1 MIAYKSINQQN
12 TSLEAREAYFQGLHV
27 ERGAVLL
34 QTCNRVELYYG
45 EGDVPDDVARHLFR
59 VTAGLESALIGERA
73 VQGQVKESYQQ
84 AQLQYRL
91 TAEMH
96 KLFSCALEVGKRVR
110 TETEISQGAVS
121 HSLAA
126 IEILQQ
132 EQVDLSQSRIT
143 IVGVNKLTSD
153 ILKFLKNKGARMV
166 FLANR
171 SQMKALVILSLALI
185 VVPVIVGLL
194 TVPVGPSWR
203 LMASRWYMWPC
214 LGLALVVYIPLHE
227 LTHGIAMFILSG
239 VRPTYGVKLPY
250 AYAGS
255 TVWFDKPSHIVTA
268 LAPVVVWG
276 AALQIAITKL
286 PQAWFWPLWIIQ
298 ISNLSGSAG
307 DLSRAITES
316 MDEASRHFFNP
327 RRVGGALS
335 GNWKLLQ
342 QFLMTHAPR
351 LLHGRTIYR
360 FCGLQAGVEL

>member
-45 EGDVPDDVARHLFR
+45 DGDVPDDVARHLFR

-73 VQGQVKESYQQ
+73 VQGQVKDSYQQ

-121 HSLAA
+121 HSLAT

-132 EQVDLSQSRIT
+132 EQVDLSQSRIA

-171 SQMKALVILSLALI
+171 SQMKAHQLADPLGISVFELHDKQRFLADTDILISATSAPHAVIDATDIPAGKKLLAIDLAFPRDI
-185 VVPVIVGLL
+185 DPSVG
-194 TVPVGPSWR
+194 R
-203 LMASRWYMWPC
+203 LPN
-214 LGLALVVYIPLHE
+214 
-227 LTHGIAMFILSG
+227 
-239 VRPTYGVKLPY
+239 VRLY
-250 AYAGS
+250 
-255 TVWFDKPSHIVTA
+255 
-268 LAPVVVWG
+268 
-276 AALQIAITKL
+276 
-286 PQAWFWPLWIIQ
+286 
-298 ISNLSGSAG
+298 NLS
-307 DLSRAITES
+307 DVE
-316 MDEASRHFFNP
+316 
-327 RRVGGALS
+327 RRVRENISVRKSEVVRAEAIIEEEIAE
-335 GNWKLLQ
+335 LQ
-342 QFLMTHAPR
+342 DILRRRKQYLKRA
-351 LLHGRTIYR
+351 
-360 FCGLQAGVEL
+360 V

>member
-45 EGDVPDDVARHLFR
+45 DGDVPDDVARHLFR

-73 VQGQVKESYQQ
+73 VQGQVKDSYQQ

-171 SQMKALVILSLALI
+171 SQMKAHQLADPLGISVFELHDKQRFLADTDILISATSAPHAVIDATDIPAGKKLLAIDLAFPRDI
-185 VVPVIVGLL
+185 DPSVG
-194 TVPVGPSWR
+194 R
-203 LMASRWYMWPC
+203 LPN
-214 LGLALVVYIPLHE
+214 
-227 LTHGIAMFILSG
+227 
-239 VRPTYGVKLPY
+239 VRLY
-250 AYAGS
+250 
-255 TVWFDKPSHIVTA
+255 
-268 LAPVVVWG
+268 
-276 AALQIAITKL
+276 
-286 PQAWFWPLWIIQ
+286 
-298 ISNLSGSAG
+298 NLS
-307 DLSRAITES
+307 DVE
-316 MDEASRHFFNP
+316 
-327 RRVGGALS
+327 RRVRENISVRKSEVVRAEAIIEEEIAE
-335 GNWKLLQ
+335 LQ
-342 QFLMTHAPR
+342 DILRRRRQYLKRA
-351 LLHGRTIYR
+351 
-360 FCGLQAGVEL
+360 V

>member
-12 TSLEAREAYFQGLHV
+12 TSLETREAYFQGLHV

-45 EGDVPDDVARHLFR
+45 DGDVPDDVARHLFR

-73 VQGQVKESYQQ
+73 VQGQVKDSYQQ

-121 HSLAA
+121 HSLAT

-132 EQVDLSQSRIT
+132 EQVDLSQSRIA

-171 SQMKALVILSLALI
+171 SQMKAHQLADPLGISVFELHDKQRFLADTDILISATSAPHAVIDATDIPAGKKLLAIDLAFPRDI
-185 VVPVIVGLL
+185 DPSVG
-194 TVPVGPSWR
+194 R
-203 LMASRWYMWPC
+203 LPN
-214 LGLALVVYIPLHE
+214 
-227 LTHGIAMFILSG
+227 
-239 VRPTYGVKLPY
+239 VRLY
-250 AYAGS
+250 
-255 TVWFDKPSHIVTA
+255 
-268 LAPVVVWG
+268 
-276 AALQIAITKL
+276 
-286 PQAWFWPLWIIQ
+286 
-298 ISNLSGSAG
+298 NLS
-307 DLSRAITES
+307 DVE
-316 MDEASRHFFNP
+316 
-327 RRVGGALS
+327 RRVRENISVRKSEVVRAEAIIEEEIAE
-335 GNWKLLQ
+335 LQ
-342 QFLMTHAPR
+342 DILRRRRQYLKRA
-351 LLHGRTIYR
+351 
-360 FCGLQAGVEL
+360 V

>member
-143 IVGVNKLTSD
+143 IIGVNKLTSD

-171 SQMKALVILSLALI
+171 SQMKAHQLADPLGISVFELHDKQRFLADTDILISATSAPHAVIDATDIPFGKKLLAIDLAFPRDI
-185 VVPVIVGLL
+185 D
-194 TVPVGPSWR
+194 PSIGR
-203 LMASRWYMWPC
+203 LPN
-214 LGLALVVYIPLHE
+214 
-227 LTHGIAMFILSG
+227 
-239 VRPTYGVKLPY
+239 VRLY
-250 AYAGS
+250 
-255 TVWFDKPSHIVTA
+255 
-268 LAPVVVWG
+268 
-276 AALQIAITKL
+276 
-286 PQAWFWPLWIIQ
+286 
-298 ISNLSGSAG
+298 NLS
-307 DLSRAITES
+307 DVE
-316 MDEASRHFFNP
+316 
-327 RRVGGALS
+327 RRVRENISVRKGEVVRAEAIIEEEIAE
-335 GNWKLLQ
+335 LQ
-342 QFLMTHAPR
+342 DILRRRKQYLKRA
-351 LLHGRTIYR
+351 
-360 FCGLQAGVEL
+360 V

>member
-12 TSLEAREAYFQGLHV
+12 TSLEAREAYFQGLQV

-143 IVGVNKLTSD
+143 IIGVNKLTSD

-171 SQMKALVILSLALI
+171 SQIKAHQLADPLGISVFELHDKQWFLADTDILISATSAPHAVIDATDIPAVKKLLAIDLAFPRDI
-185 VVPVIVGLL
+185 DPSVG
-194 TVPVGPSWR
+194 R
-203 LMASRWYMWPC
+203 LPN
-214 LGLALVVYIPLHE
+214 
-227 LTHGIAMFILSG
+227 
-239 VRPTYGVKLPY
+239 VRLY
-250 AYAGS
+250 
-255 TVWFDKPSHIVTA
+255 
-268 LAPVVVWG
+268 
-276 AALQIAITKL
+276 
-286 PQAWFWPLWIIQ
+286 
-298 ISNLSGSAG
+298 NLS
-307 DLSRAITES
+307 DVE
-316 MDEASRHFFNP
+316 
-327 RRVGGALS
+327 RRVRENISVRKSEVVRAEAIIEEEIAE
-335 GNWKLLQ
+335 LQ
-342 QFLMTHAPR
+342 DILRRRRQYLKRA
-351 LLHGRTIYR
+351 
-360 FCGLQAGVEL
+360 V

>member
-45 EGDVPDDVARHLFR
+45 DGDVPDDVARHLFR

-73 VQGQVKESYQQ
+73 VQGQVKDSYQQ

-121 HSLAA
+121 HSLAT

-132 EQVDLSQSRIT
+132 EQVDLSQSRIA

-171 SQMKALVILSLALI
+171 SQMKAHQLADPLGISVFELHDKQRFLADTDILISATSAPHAVIDATDIPAGKKLLAIDLAFPRDI
-185 VVPVIVGLL
+185 DPSVG
-194 TVPVGPSWR
+194 R
-203 LMASRWYMWPC
+203 LPN
-214 LGLALVVYIPLHE
+214 
-227 LTHGIAMFILSG
+227 
-239 VRPTYGVKLPY
+239 VRLY
-250 AYAGS
+250 
-255 TVWFDKPSHIVTA
+255 
-268 LAPVVVWG
+268 
-276 AALQIAITKL
+276 
-286 PQAWFWPLWIIQ
+286 
-298 ISNLSGSAG
+298 NLS
-307 DLSRAITES
+307 DVE
-316 MDEASRHFFNP
+316 
-327 RRVGGALS
+327 RRVRENISVRKSEVVRAEAIIEEEIAE
-335 GNWKLLQ
+335 LQ
-342 QFLMTHAPR
+342 DILRRRRQYLKRA
-351 LLHGRTIYR
+351 
-360 FCGLQAGVEL
+360 V

>member
-73 VQGQVKESYQQ
+73 VQGQVKDSYQQ

-121 HSLAA
+121 HSLAT

-132 EQVDLSQSRIT
+132 EQVDLSQSRIA

-171 SQMKALVILSLALI
+171 SQMKAHLLADPLGISVFELHDKQRFLADTDILISATSAPHAVIDATDIPAGKKLLAIDLAFPRDI
-185 VVPVIVGLL
+185 D
-194 TVPVGPSWR
+194 PSIGR
-203 LMASRWYMWPC
+203 LPN
-214 LGLALVVYIPLHE
+214 
-227 LTHGIAMFILSG
+227 
-239 VRPTYGVKLPY
+239 VRLY
-250 AYAGS
+250 
-255 TVWFDKPSHIVTA
+255 
-268 LAPVVVWG
+268 
-276 AALQIAITKL
+276 
-286 PQAWFWPLWIIQ
+286 
-298 ISNLSGSAG
+298 NLS
-307 DLSRAITES
+307 DVE
-316 MDEASRHFFNP
+316 
-327 RRVGGALS
+327 RRVRENISVRKSEVVRAEAIIEEEIAE
-335 GNWKLLQ
+335 LQ
-342 QFLMTHAPR
+342 DILRRRKQYLKRA
-351 LLHGRTIYR
+351 
-360 FCGLQAGVEL
+360 V

>member
-73 VQGQVKESYQQ
+73 VQGQVKDSYQQ

-143 IVGVNKLTSD
+143 IIGVNKLTSD

-171 SQMKALVILSLALI
+171 SQMKAHQLADPLGISVFELHDKQRFLADTDILISATSAPHAVIDATDIPFGKKLLAIDLAFPRDI
-185 VVPVIVGLL
+185 D
-194 TVPVGPSWR
+194 PSIGR
-203 LMASRWYMWPC
+203 LPN
-214 LGLALVVYIPLHE
+214 
-227 LTHGIAMFILSG
+227 
-239 VRPTYGVKLPY
+239 VRLY
-250 AYAGS
+250 
-255 TVWFDKPSHIVTA
+255 
-268 LAPVVVWG
+268 
-276 AALQIAITKL
+276 
-286 PQAWFWPLWIIQ
+286 
-298 ISNLSGSAG
+298 NLS
-307 DLSRAITES
+307 DVE
-316 MDEASRHFFNP
+316 
-327 RRVGGALS
+327 RRVRENISVRKSEVVRAEAIIEEEIAE
-335 GNWKLLQ
+335 LQ
-342 QFLMTHAPR
+342 DILRRRRQYLKRA
-351 LLHGRTIYR
+351 
-360 FCGLQAGVEL
+360 V

>member
-45 EGDVPDDVARHLFR
+45 KGDVPDDVARHLFR

-143 IVGVNKLTSD
+143 IIGVNKLTSD

-171 SQMKALVILSLALI
+171 SQMKAHQLADPLGISVFELHDKQRFLADTDILISATSAPHAVIDATDIPAGKKLLAIDLAFPRDI
-185 VVPVIVGLL
+185 D
-194 TVPVGPSWR
+194 PSIGR
-203 LMASRWYMWPC
+203 LPN
-214 LGLALVVYIPLHE
+214 
-227 LTHGIAMFILSG
+227 
-239 VRPTYGVKLPY
+239 VRLY
-250 AYAGS
+250 
-255 TVWFDKPSHIVTA
+255 
-268 LAPVVVWG
+268 
-276 AALQIAITKL
+276 
-286 PQAWFWPLWIIQ
+286 
-298 ISNLSGSAG
+298 NLS
-307 DLSRAITES
+307 DVE
-316 MDEASRHFFNP
+316 
-327 RRVGGALS
+327 RRVRENISVRKSEVVRAEAIIEEEIAE
-335 GNWKLLQ
+335 LQ
-342 QFLMTHAPR
+342 DILRRRKQYLKRA
-351 LLHGRTIYR
+351 
-360 FCGLQAGVEL
+360 V

>member
-45 EGDVPDDVARHLFR
+45 DGDVPDDVARHLFR

-73 VQGQVKESYQQ
+73 VQGQVKDSYQQ

-171 SQMKALVILSLALI
+171 SQMKAHQLADPLGISVFELHDKQRFLADTDILISATSAPHAVIDATDIPFGKKLLAIDLAFPRDI
-185 VVPVIVGLL
+185 DPSVG
-194 TVPVGPSWR
+194 R
-203 LMASRWYMWPC
+203 LPN
-214 LGLALVVYIPLHE
+214 
-227 LTHGIAMFILSG
+227 
-239 VRPTYGVKLPY
+239 VRLY
-250 AYAGS
+250 
-255 TVWFDKPSHIVTA
+255 
-268 LAPVVVWG
+268 
-276 AALQIAITKL
+276 
-286 PQAWFWPLWIIQ
+286 
-298 ISNLSGSAG
+298 NLS
-307 DLSRAITES
+307 DVE
-316 MDEASRHFFNP
+316 
-327 RRVGGALS
+327 RRVRENISVRKSEVVRAEAIIEEEIAE
-335 GNWKLLQ
+335 LQ
-342 QFLMTHAPR
+342 DILRRRRQYLKRA
-351 LLHGRTIYR
+351 
-360 FCGLQAGVEL
+360 V

>member
-45 EGDVPDDVARHLFR
+45 DGDVPDDVARHLFR

-73 VQGQVKESYQQ
+73 VQGQVKDSYQQ

-143 IVGVNKLTSD
+143 IIGVNKLTSD

-171 SQMKALVILSLALI
+171 SQMKAHQLADPLGISVFELHDKQRFLADTDILISATSAPHAVIDATDI
-185 VVPVIVGLL
+185 
-194 TVPVGPSWR
+194 PVGKKLLAIDLAFPRDIDPSVGR
-203 LMASRWYMWPC
+203 LPN
-214 LGLALVVYIPLHE
+214 
-227 LTHGIAMFILSG
+227 
-239 VRPTYGVKLPY
+239 VRLY
-250 AYAGS
+250 
-255 TVWFDKPSHIVTA
+255 
-268 LAPVVVWG
+268 
-276 AALQIAITKL
+276 
-286 PQAWFWPLWIIQ
+286 
-298 ISNLSGSAG
+298 NLS
-307 DLSRAITES
+307 DVE
-316 MDEASRHFFNP
+316 
-327 RRVGGALS
+327 RRVRENISVRKSEVVRAEAIIEEEIAE
-335 GNWKLLQ
+335 LQ
-342 QFLMTHAPR
+342 DILRRRRQYLKRA
-351 LLHGRTIYR
+351 
-360 FCGLQAGVEL
+360 V

>member
-45 EGDVPDDVARHLFR
+45 DGDVPDDVARHLFR

-73 VQGQVKESYQQ
+73 VQGQVKDSYQQ

-121 HSLAA
+121 HSLAT

-132 EQVDLSQSRIT
+132 EQVDLSQSRIA

-171 SQMKALVILSLALI
+171 SQMKAHQLADPLGISVFELHDKQRFLADTDILISATSAPHAVIDATDIPAGKKLLAIDLAFPRDI
-185 VVPVIVGLL
+185 DPSVG
-194 TVPVGPSWR
+194 R
-203 LMASRWYMWPC
+203 LPN
-214 LGLALVVYIPLHE
+214 
-227 LTHGIAMFILSG
+227 
-239 VRPTYGVKLPY
+239 VRLY
-250 AYAGS
+250 
-255 TVWFDKPSHIVTA
+255 
-268 LAPVVVWG
+268 
-276 AALQIAITKL
+276 
-286 PQAWFWPLWIIQ
+286 
-298 ISNLSGSAG
+298 NLS
-307 DLSRAITES
+307 DVE
-316 MDEASRHFFNP
+316 
-327 RRVGGALS
+327 RRVLENISVRKSEVVRAEAIIEEEIAE
-335 GNWKLLQ
+335 LQ
-342 QFLMTHAPR
+342 DILRRRRQYLKRA
-351 LLHGRTIYR
+351 
-360 FCGLQAGVEL
+360 V

>member
-171 SQMKALVILSLALI
+171 SQMKAHQLADPLGISVFELHDKQRFLADTDILISATSAPHAVIDATDIPAGKKLLAIDLAFPRDI
-185 VVPVIVGLL
+185 D
-194 TVPVGPSWR
+194 PSIGR
-203 LMASRWYMWPC
+203 LPN
-214 LGLALVVYIPLHE
+214 
-227 LTHGIAMFILSG
+227 
-239 VRPTYGVKLPY
+239 VRLY
-250 AYAGS
+250 
-255 TVWFDKPSHIVTA
+255 
-268 LAPVVVWG
+268 
-276 AALQIAITKL
+276 
-286 PQAWFWPLWIIQ
+286 
-298 ISNLSGSAG
+298 NLS
-307 DLSRAITES
+307 DVE
-316 MDEASRHFFNP
+316 
-327 RRVGGALS
+327 RRVRENISVRKSEVVRAEAIIEEEIAE
-335 GNWKLLQ
+335 LQ
-342 QFLMTHAPR
+342 DILRRRRQYLKRA
-351 LLHGRTIYR
+351 
-360 FCGLQAGVEL
+360 V

>member
-45 EGDVPDDVARHLFR
+45 DGDVPDDVARHLFR

-73 VQGQVKESYQQ
+73 VQGQVKDSYQQ

-171 SQMKALVILSLALI
+171 SQMKAHQLADPLGISVFELHDKQRFLADTDILISATSAPHAVIDATDIPAGKKLLAIDLAFPRDI
-185 VVPVIVGLL
+185 D
-194 TVPVGPSWR
+194 PSIGR
-203 LMASRWYMWPC
+203 LPN
-214 LGLALVVYIPLHE
+214 
-227 LTHGIAMFILSG
+227 
-239 VRPTYGVKLPY
+239 VRLY
-250 AYAGS
+250 
-255 TVWFDKPSHIVTA
+255 
-268 LAPVVVWG
+268 
-276 AALQIAITKL
+276 
-286 PQAWFWPLWIIQ
+286 
-298 ISNLSGSAG
+298 NLS
-307 DLSRAITES
+307 DVE
-316 MDEASRHFFNP
+316 
-327 RRVGGALS
+327 RRVRENISIRKSEVVRAEAIIEEEIAE
-335 GNWKLLQ
+335 LQ
-342 QFLMTHAPR
+342 DILRRRKQYLKRA
-351 LLHGRTIYR
+351 
-360 FCGLQAGVEL
+360 V

>member
-91 TAEMH
+91 PAEMH

-143 IVGVNKLTSD
+143 IIGVNKLTSD

-171 SQMKALVILSLALI
+171 SQMKAHQLADPLGISVFELHDKQRFLADTDILISATSAPHAVIDATDIPFGKKLLAIDLAFPRDI
-185 VVPVIVGLL
+185 DPSVG
-194 TVPVGPSWR
+194 R
-203 LMASRWYMWPC
+203 LPN
-214 LGLALVVYIPLHE
+214 
-227 LTHGIAMFILSG
+227 
-239 VRPTYGVKLPY
+239 VRLY
-250 AYAGS
+250 
-255 TVWFDKPSHIVTA
+255 
-268 LAPVVVWG
+268 
-276 AALQIAITKL
+276 
-286 PQAWFWPLWIIQ
+286 
-298 ISNLSGSAG
+298 NLS
-307 DLSRAITES
+307 DVE
-316 MDEASRHFFNP
+316 
-327 RRVGGALS
+327 RRVRENISIRKSEVVRAEAIIEEEIAE
-335 GNWKLLQ
+335 LQ
-342 QFLMTHAPR
+342 DILRRRKQYLKRA
-351 LLHGRTIYR
+351 
-360 FCGLQAGVEL
+360 V

>member
-45 EGDVPDDVARHLFR
+45 DGDVPDDVARHLFR

-73 VQGQVKESYQQ
+73 VQGQVKDSYQQ

-143 IVGVNKLTSD
+143 IIGVNKLTSD

-171 SQMKALVILSLALI
+171 SQIKAHQLADPLGISVFELHDKQRFLADTDIIISATSAPHAVIDAKDIPAGKKLLAIDLAFPRDI
-185 VVPVIVGLL
+185 NPSVG
-194 TVPVGPSWR
+194 R
-203 LMASRWYMWPC
+203 LPN
-214 LGLALVVYIPLHE
+214 
-227 LTHGIAMFILSG
+227 
-239 VRPTYGVKLPY
+239 VRLY
-250 AYAGS
+250 
-255 TVWFDKPSHIVTA
+255 
-268 LAPVVVWG
+268 
-276 AALQIAITKL
+276 
-286 PQAWFWPLWIIQ
+286 
-298 ISNLSGSAG
+298 NLS
-307 DLSRAITES
+307 DVE
-316 MDEASRHFFNP
+316 
-327 RRVGGALS
+327 RRVRENISVRKKEVVRAEAIIEEEIAE
-335 GNWKLLQ
+335 LQ
-342 QFLMTHAPR
+342 DILRRRRQYLKR
-351 LLHGRTIYR
+351 
-360 FCGLQAGVEL
+360 VV

>member
-171 SQMKALVILSLALI
+171 SQMKAHQLADPLGISVFELHDKQRFLADTDILISATSAPHAVIDATDIPFGKKLLAIDLAFPRDI
-185 VVPVIVGLL
+185 D
-194 TVPVGPSWR
+194 PSIGR
-203 LMASRWYMWPC
+203 LPN
-214 LGLALVVYIPLHE
+214 
-227 LTHGIAMFILSG
+227 
-239 VRPTYGVKLPY
+239 VRLY
-250 AYAGS
+250 
-255 TVWFDKPSHIVTA
+255 
-268 LAPVVVWG
+268 
-276 AALQIAITKL
+276 
-286 PQAWFWPLWIIQ
+286 
-298 ISNLSGSAG
+298 NLS
-307 DLSRAITES
+307 DVE
-316 MDEASRHFFNP
+316 
-327 RRVGGALS
+327 RRVRENISVRKSEVVRAEAIIEEEIAE
-335 GNWKLLQ
+335 LQ
-342 QFLMTHAPR
+342 DILRRRRQYLKRA
-351 LLHGRTIYR
+351 
-360 FCGLQAGVEL
+360 V

>member
-45 EGDVPDDVARHLFR
+45 DGDVPDDVARHLFR

-73 VQGQVKESYQQ
+73 VQGQVKDCYQQ

-171 SQMKALVILSLALI
+171 SQMKAHQLADPLGISVFELHDKQRFLADTDILISATSAPHAVIDATDI
-185 VVPVIVGLL
+185 
-194 TVPVGPSWR
+194 PVGKKLLAIDLAFPRDIDPSVGR
-203 LMASRWYMWPC
+203 LPN
-214 LGLALVVYIPLHE
+214 
-227 LTHGIAMFILSG
+227 
-239 VRPTYGVKLPY
+239 VRLY
-250 AYAGS
+250 
-255 TVWFDKPSHIVTA
+255 
-268 LAPVVVWG
+268 
-276 AALQIAITKL
+276 
-286 PQAWFWPLWIIQ
+286 
-298 ISNLSGSAG
+298 NLS
-307 DLSRAITES
+307 DVE
-316 MDEASRHFFNP
+316 
-327 RRVGGALS
+327 RRVRENISVRKSEVVRAEAIIEEEIAE
-335 GNWKLLQ
+335 LQ
-342 QFLMTHAPR
+342 DILRRRRQYLKRA
-351 LLHGRTIYR
+351 
-360 FCGLQAGVEL
+360 V

>member
-143 IVGVNKLTSD
+143 IIGVNKLTSD

-171 SQMKALVILSLALI
+171 SQMKAHQLADPLGISVFELHDKQRFLADTDILISATSAPHAVIDATDIPFGKKLLAIDLAFPRDI
-185 VVPVIVGLL
+185 DPSVG
-194 TVPVGPSWR
+194 R
-203 LMASRWYMWPC
+203 LPN
-214 LGLALVVYIPLHE
+214 
-227 LTHGIAMFILSG
+227 
-239 VRPTYGVKLPY
+239 VRLY
-250 AYAGS
+250 
-255 TVWFDKPSHIVTA
+255 
-268 LAPVVVWG
+268 
-276 AALQIAITKL
+276 
-286 PQAWFWPLWIIQ
+286 
-298 ISNLSGSAG
+298 NLS
-307 DLSRAITES
+307 DVE
-316 MDEASRHFFNP
+316 
-327 RRVGGALS
+327 RRVRENISIRKSEVVRAEAIIEEEIAE
-335 GNWKLLQ
+335 LQ
-342 QFLMTHAPR
+342 DILRRRKQYLKRA
-351 LLHGRTIYR
+351 
-360 FCGLQAGVEL
+360 V

>member
-45 EGDVPDDVARHLFR
+45 DGDVPDDVARHLFR

-73 VQGQVKESYQQ
+73 VQGQVKDSYQQ

-121 HSLAA
+121 HSLAT

-153 ILKFLKNKGARMV
+153 ILKFLTNKGARMV

-171 SQMKALVILSLALI
+171 SQMKAHQLADPLGISVFELHDKQRFLADTDILISATSAPHAVIDASDIPAGKKLLAIDLAFPRDI
-185 VVPVIVGLL
+185 DPSVG
-194 TVPVGPSWR
+194 R
-203 LMASRWYMWPC
+203 LPN
-214 LGLALVVYIPLHE
+214 
-227 LTHGIAMFILSG
+227 
-239 VRPTYGVKLPY
+239 VRLY
-250 AYAGS
+250 
-255 TVWFDKPSHIVTA
+255 
-268 LAPVVVWG
+268 
-276 AALQIAITKL
+276 
-286 PQAWFWPLWIIQ
+286 
-298 ISNLSGSAG
+298 NLS
-307 DLSRAITES
+307 DVE
-316 MDEASRHFFNP
+316 
-327 RRVGGALS
+327 RRVRENISVRKSEVVRAEAIIEEEIAE
-335 GNWKLLQ
+335 LQ
-342 QFLMTHAPR
+342 DILRRRKQYLKRA
-351 LLHGRTIYR
+351 
-360 FCGLQAGVEL
+360 V

>member
-73 VQGQVKESYQQ
+73 VQGQVKESYRQ

-143 IVGVNKLTSD
+143 IIGVNKLTSD

-171 SQMKALVILSLALI
+171 SQMKAHQLADPLGISVFELHDKQRFLADTDILISATSAPHAVIDATDIPFGKKLLAIDLAFPRDI
-185 VVPVIVGLL
+185 DPSVG
-194 TVPVGPSWR
+194 R
-203 LMASRWYMWPC
+203 LPN
-214 LGLALVVYIPLHE
+214 
-227 LTHGIAMFILSG
+227 
-239 VRPTYGVKLPY
+239 VRLY
-250 AYAGS
+250 
-255 TVWFDKPSHIVTA
+255 
-268 LAPVVVWG
+268 
-276 AALQIAITKL
+276 
-286 PQAWFWPLWIIQ
+286 
-298 ISNLSGSAG
+298 NLS
-307 DLSRAITES
+307 DVE
-316 MDEASRHFFNP
+316 
-327 RRVGGALS
+327 RRVRENISVRKSEVVRAEAIIEEEIAE
-335 GNWKLLQ
+335 LQ
-342 QFLMTHAPR
+342 DILRRRKQYLKRA
-351 LLHGRTIYR
+351 
-360 FCGLQAGVEL
+360 V

>member
-171 SQMKALVILSLALI
+171 SQMKAHQLADPLGISVFELHDKQRFLADTDILISATSAPHAVIDATDIPAGKKLLAIDLAFPRDI
-185 VVPVIVGLL
+185 DPSVG
-194 TVPVGPSWR
+194 R
-203 LMASRWYMWPC
+203 LPN
-214 LGLALVVYIPLHE
+214 
-227 LTHGIAMFILSG
+227 
-239 VRPTYGVKLPY
+239 VRLY
-250 AYAGS
+250 
-255 TVWFDKPSHIVTA
+255 
-268 LAPVVVWG
+268 
-276 AALQIAITKL
+276 
-286 PQAWFWPLWIIQ
+286 
-298 ISNLSGSAG
+298 NLS
-307 DLSRAITES
+307 DVE
-316 MDEASRHFFNP
+316 
-327 RRVGGALS
+327 RRVRENISIRKSEVVRAEAIIEEEIAE
-335 GNWKLLQ
+335 LQ
-342 QFLMTHAPR
+342 DILRRRRQYLKRA
-351 LLHGRTIYR
+351 
-360 FCGLQAGVEL
+360 V

>member
-45 EGDVPDDVARHLFR
+45 DGDVPDDVARHLFR

-73 VQGQVKESYQQ
+73 VQGQVKDSYQQ

-171 SQMKALVILSLALI
+171 SQMKAHQLADPLGISVFELHDKQRFLADTDILISATSAPHAVIDATDIPAGKKLLAIDLAFPRDI
-185 VVPVIVGLL
+185 DPSVG
-194 TVPVGPSWR
+194 R
-203 LMASRWYMWPC
+203 LPN
-214 LGLALVVYIPLHE
+214 
-227 LTHGIAMFILSG
+227 
-239 VRPTYGVKLPY
+239 VRLY
-250 AYAGS
+250 
-255 TVWFDKPSHIVTA
+255 
-268 LAPVVVWG
+268 
-276 AALQIAITKL
+276 
-286 PQAWFWPLWIIQ
+286 
-298 ISNLSGSAG
+298 NLS
-307 DLSRAITES
+307 DVE
-316 MDEASRHFFNP
+316 
-327 RRVGGALS
+327 RRVRENISVRKSEVVRAEAIIEEEIAE
-335 GNWKLLQ
+335 LQ
-342 QFLMTHAPR
+342 DILRRRKQYLKRA
-351 LLHGRTIYR
+351 
-360 FCGLQAGVEL
+360 V

>member
-45 EGDVPDDVARHLFR
+45 DGDVPDDVARHLFR

-73 VQGQVKESYQQ
+73 VQGQVKDSYQQ

-121 HSLAA
+121 HSLAT

-132 EQVDLSQSRIT
+132 EQVDLSQSRIA

-171 SQMKALVILSLALI
+171 SQMKAHQLADPLGISVFELHDKQRFLADTDILISATSAPHAVIDATDIPAGKKLLAIDLAFPRDI
-185 VVPVIVGLL
+185 DPSVG
-194 TVPVGPSWR
+194 R
-203 LMASRWYMWPC
+203 LPN
-214 LGLALVVYIPLHE
+214 
-227 LTHGIAMFILSG
+227 
-239 VRPTYGVKLPY
+239 VRLY
-250 AYAGS
+250 
-255 TVWFDKPSHIVTA
+255 
-268 LAPVVVWG
+268 
-276 AALQIAITKL
+276 
-286 PQAWFWPLWIIQ
+286 
-298 ISNLSGSAG
+298 NLS
-307 DLSRAITES
+307 DVE
-316 MDEASRHFFNP
+316 
-327 RRVGGALS
+327 RRVRENISVRKSEVVRAEAIIEEEIAE
-335 GNWKLLQ
+335 LQ
-342 QFLMTHAPR
+342 DILRRRRQYLK
-351 LLHGRTIYR
+351 
-360 FCGLQAGVEL
+360 QAV

>member
-73 VQGQVKESYQQ
+73 VQGQVKDSYQQ

-171 SQMKALVILSLALI
+171 SQMKAHQLADPLGISVFELHDKQRFLADTDILISATSAPHAVIDATDIPFGKKLLAIDLAFPRDI
-185 VVPVIVGLL
+185 DPSVG
-194 TVPVGPSWR
+194 R
-203 LMASRWYMWPC
+203 LPN
-214 LGLALVVYIPLHE
+214 
-227 LTHGIAMFILSG
+227 
-239 VRPTYGVKLPY
+239 VRLY
-250 AYAGS
+250 
-255 TVWFDKPSHIVTA
+255 
-268 LAPVVVWG
+268 
-276 AALQIAITKL
+276 
-286 PQAWFWPLWIIQ
+286 
-298 ISNLSGSAG
+298 NLS
-307 DLSRAITES
+307 DVE
-316 MDEASRHFFNP
+316 
-327 RRVGGALS
+327 RRVRENISIRKSEVVRAEAIIEEEIAE
-335 GNWKLLQ
+335 LQ
-342 QFLMTHAPR
+342 DILRRRRQYLKRA
-351 LLHGRTIYR
+351 
-360 FCGLQAGVEL
+360 V

>member
-143 IVGVNKLTSD
+143 IIGVNKLTSD

-171 SQMKALVILSLALI
+171 SQIKAHQLADPLGISVFELHDKQRFLADTDILISATSAPHAVIDATDIPAGKKLLAIDLAFPRDI
-185 VVPVIVGLL
+185 APGVGRMPNVQL
-194 TVPVGPSWR
+194 
-203 LMASRWYMWPC
+203 Y
-214 LGLALVVYIPLHE
+214 
-227 LTHGIAMFILSG
+227 
-239 VRPTYGVKLPY
+239 
-250 AYAGS
+250 
-255 TVWFDKPSHIVTA
+255 
-268 LAPVVVWG
+268 
-276 AALQIAITKL
+276 
-286 PQAWFWPLWIIQ
+286 
-298 ISNLSGSAG
+298 NLSDVEQRVRENISVRK
-307 DLSRAITES
+307 SEVVRA
-316 MDEASRHFFNP
+316 EAIIEEEIAELQDIL
-327 RRVGGALS
+327 RRRRQYLKRV
-335 GNWKLLQ
+335 
-342 QFLMTHAPR
+342 
-351 LLHGRTIYR
+351 
-360 FCGLQAGVEL
+360 V

>member
-12 TSLEAREAYFQGLHV
+12 TSLEAREAYFQGLQV

-171 SQMKALVILSLALI
+171 SQMKAHQLADPLGISVFELHDKQRFLADTDILISATSAPHAVIDATDI
-185 VVPVIVGLL
+185 
-194 TVPVGPSWR
+194 PVGKKLLAIDLAFPRDIDPSVGR
-203 LMASRWYMWPC
+203 LPN
-214 LGLALVVYIPLHE
+214 
-227 LTHGIAMFILSG
+227 
-239 VRPTYGVKLPY
+239 VRLY
-250 AYAGS
+250 
-255 TVWFDKPSHIVTA
+255 
-268 LAPVVVWG
+268 
-276 AALQIAITKL
+276 
-286 PQAWFWPLWIIQ
+286 
-298 ISNLSGSAG
+298 NLS
-307 DLSRAITES
+307 DVE
-316 MDEASRHFFNP
+316 
-327 RRVGGALS
+327 RRVRENISVRKSEVVRAEAIIEEEIAE
-335 GNWKLLQ
+335 LQ
-342 QFLMTHAPR
+342 DILRRRRQYLKRA
-351 LLHGRTIYR
+351 
-360 FCGLQAGVEL
+360 V

>member
-143 IVGVNKLTSD
+143 IIGVNKLTSD

-171 SQMKALVILSLALI
+171 SQIKAHQLADPLGISVFELHDKQRFLADTDILISATSAPHAVIDATDI
-185 VVPVIVGLL
+185 
-194 TVPVGPSWR
+194 PVGKKLLAIDLAFPRDIDPSVGR
-203 LMASRWYMWPC
+203 L
-214 LGLALVVYIPLHE
+214 LN
-227 LTHGIAMFILSG
+227 
-239 VRPTYGVKLPY
+239 VRLY
-250 AYAGS
+250 
-255 TVWFDKPSHIVTA
+255 
-268 LAPVVVWG
+268 
-276 AALQIAITKL
+276 
-286 PQAWFWPLWIIQ
+286 
-298 ISNLSGSAG
+298 NLS
-307 DLSRAITES
+307 DVE
-316 MDEASRHFFNP
+316 
-327 RRVGGALS
+327 RRVRENISVRKSEVVRAEAIIEEEIAE
-335 GNWKLLQ
+335 LQ
-342 QFLMTHAPR
+342 DILRRRKQFLKRA
-351 LLHGRTIYR
+351 
-360 FCGLQAGVEL
+360 V

>member
-143 IVGVNKLTSD
+143 IIGVNKLTSD

-171 SQMKALVILSLALI
+171 SQMKAHQLADPLGISVFELHDKQRFLADTDILISATSAPHAVIDATDIPFGKKLLAIDLAFPRDI
-185 VVPVIVGLL
+185 D
-194 TVPVGPSWR
+194 PSIGR
-203 LMASRWYMWPC
+203 LPN
-214 LGLALVVYIPLHE
+214 
-227 LTHGIAMFILSG
+227 
-239 VRPTYGVKLPY
+239 VRLY
-250 AYAGS
+250 
-255 TVWFDKPSHIVTA
+255 
-268 LAPVVVWG
+268 
-276 AALQIAITKL
+276 
-286 PQAWFWPLWIIQ
+286 
-298 ISNLSGSAG
+298 NLS
-307 DLSRAITES
+307 DVE
-316 MDEASRHFFNP
+316 
-327 RRVGGALS
+327 RRVRENISVRKSEVVRAEAIIEEEIAE
-335 GNWKLLQ
+335 LQ
-342 QFLMTHAPR
+342 DILRRRKQYLKRA
-351 LLHGRTIYR
+351 
-360 FCGLQAGVEL
+360 V

>member
-73 VQGQVKESYQQ
+73 VQGQVKDSYQQ

-132 EQVDLSQSRIT
+132 ERVDLSQSRIA

-171 SQMKALVILSLALI
+171 SQMKAHQLADPLGISVFELHDKQRFLADTDILISATSAPHAVIDATDIPAGKKLLAIDLAFPRDI
-185 VVPVIVGLL
+185 DPSVG
-194 TVPVGPSWR
+194 R
-203 LMASRWYMWPC
+203 LPN
-214 LGLALVVYIPLHE
+214 
-227 LTHGIAMFILSG
+227 
-239 VRPTYGVKLPY
+239 VRLY
-250 AYAGS
+250 
-255 TVWFDKPSHIVTA
+255 
-268 LAPVVVWG
+268 
-276 AALQIAITKL
+276 
-286 PQAWFWPLWIIQ
+286 
-298 ISNLSGSAG
+298 NLS
-307 DLSRAITES
+307 DVE
-316 MDEASRHFFNP
+316 
-327 RRVGGALS
+327 RRVRENISVRKSEVVRAEAIIEEEIAE
-335 GNWKLLQ
+335 LQ
-342 QFLMTHAPR
+342 DILRRRRQYLKRA
-351 LLHGRTIYR
+351 
-360 FCGLQAGVEL
+360 V

>member
-171 SQMKALVILSLALI
+171 SQMKAHQLADPLGISVFELHDKQRFLADTDILISATSAPHAVIDATDIPAGKKLLAIDLAFPRDI
-185 VVPVIVGLL
+185 D
-194 TVPVGPSWR
+194 PSIGR
-203 LMASRWYMWPC
+203 LPN
-214 LGLALVVYIPLHE
+214 
-227 LTHGIAMFILSG
+227 
-239 VRPTYGVKLPY
+239 VRLY
-250 AYAGS
+250 
-255 TVWFDKPSHIVTA
+255 
-268 LAPVVVWG
+268 
-276 AALQIAITKL
+276 
-286 PQAWFWPLWIIQ
+286 
-298 ISNLSGSAG
+298 NLS
-307 DLSRAITES
+307 DVE
-316 MDEASRHFFNP
+316 
-327 RRVGGALS
+327 RRVRENISVRKSEVVRAEAIIEEEIAE
-335 GNWKLLQ
+335 LQ
-342 QFLMTHAPR
+342 DILRRRKQYLKRA
-351 LLHGRTIYR
+351 
-360 FCGLQAGVEL
+360 V

>member
-45 EGDVPDDVARHLFR
+45 DGDVPDDVARHLFR

-73 VQGQVKESYQQ
+73 VQGQVKDSYQQ

-171 SQMKALVILSLALI
+171 SQMKAHQLADPLGISVFELHDKQRFLADTDILISATSAPHAVIDATDIPAGKKLLAIDLAFPRDI
-185 VVPVIVGLL
+185 D
-194 TVPVGPSWR
+194 PSIGR
-203 LMASRWYMWPC
+203 LPN
-214 LGLALVVYIPLHE
+214 
-227 LTHGIAMFILSG
+227 
-239 VRPTYGVKLPY
+239 VRLY
-250 AYAGS
+250 
-255 TVWFDKPSHIVTA
+255 
-268 LAPVVVWG
+268 
-276 AALQIAITKL
+276 
-286 PQAWFWPLWIIQ
+286 
-298 ISNLSGSAG
+298 NLS
-307 DLSRAITES
+307 DVE
-316 MDEASRHFFNP
+316 
-327 RRVGGALS
+327 RRVRENISVRKSEVVRAEAIIEEEIAE
-335 GNWKLLQ
+335 LQ
-342 QFLMTHAPR
+342 DILRRRRQYLKRA
-351 LLHGRTIYR
+351 
-360 FCGLQAGVEL
+360 V

>member
-143 IVGVNKLTSD
+143 IIGVNKLTSD

-171 SQMKALVILSLALI
+171 SQMKAHQLADPLGISVFELHDKQRFLADTDILISATSAPHAVIDATDIPAGKKLLAIDLAFPRDI
-185 VVPVIVGLL
+185 D
-194 TVPVGPSWR
+194 PSIGR
-203 LMASRWYMWPC
+203 LPN
-214 LGLALVVYIPLHE
+214 
-227 LTHGIAMFILSG
+227 
-239 VRPTYGVKLPY
+239 VRLY
-250 AYAGS
+250 
-255 TVWFDKPSHIVTA
+255 
-268 LAPVVVWG
+268 
-276 AALQIAITKL
+276 
-286 PQAWFWPLWIIQ
+286 
-298 ISNLSGSAG
+298 NLS
-307 DLSRAITES
+307 DVE
-316 MDEASRHFFNP
+316 
-327 RRVGGALS
+327 RRVRENISVRKSEVVRAEAIIEEEIAE
-335 GNWKLLQ
+335 LQ
-342 QFLMTHAPR
+342 DILRRRKQYLKRA
-351 LLHGRTIYR
+351 
-360 FCGLQAGVEL
+360 V